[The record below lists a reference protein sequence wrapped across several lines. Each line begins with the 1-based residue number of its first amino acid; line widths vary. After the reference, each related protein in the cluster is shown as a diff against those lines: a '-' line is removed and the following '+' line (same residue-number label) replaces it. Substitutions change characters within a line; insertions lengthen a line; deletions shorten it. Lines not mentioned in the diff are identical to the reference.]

1 MYAMLYLDKYL
12 KLKLDIYKTII
23 STKWKRSM
31 HQLHKKIVEDFY
43 FTKAYIVH
51 KNILKYFNN
60 NKRRW

>member
-31 HQLHKKIVEDFY
+31 HQLHKK
-43 FTKAYIVH
+43 
-51 KNILKYFNN
+51 NS
-60 NKRRW
+60 